1 MICRN
6 RAFLFCSVA
15 ALLGVTGCASAL
27 PVKRQEYAA
36 SRTERVLEAEWMD
49 VLRAVDSTL
58 RLQRVV
64 KRTPDTED
72 VLELRRADE
81 RTWETGWIESQSR
94 DKYVEY
100 QLDGIP
106 KRKNLG
112 VRLKYRVVAA
122 KALGGVSLKVR
133 QWEELEKL
141 NSRGMSLGY
150 DEVTSVDTSRS
161 GELLEKVQ
169 QAILAAPP
177 SADLGR

>member
-1 MICRN
+1 MKRSREIALSFGV
-6 RAFLFCSVA
+6 AFILA
-15 ALLGVTGCASAL
+15 WTGCASAL

-36 SRTERVLEAEWMD
+36 SRTERVLEVEWMD
-49 VLRAVDSTL
+49 VLRAVDETL

-64 KRTPDTED
+64 KRTPDTD
-72 VLELRRADE
+72 DLLELRRADE
-81 RTWETGWIESQSR
+81 RTWDTDWVESQSR

-100 QLDGIP
+100 QLEGVP

-112 VRLKYRVVAA
+112 VRLKYRVIAA

-141 NSRGMSLGY
+141 DSRGKSLGY
-150 DEVTSVDTSRS
+150 EEVTALDTSRS
-161 GELLEKVQ
+161 SELLERVQ

-177 SADLGR
+177 SAELGR